1 MLTMLIQLIV
11 YYVMKSHDAKLA
23 ERWLI
28 RSGYFL
34 AQGIHLFSFDRQ
46 MCSDCPE
53 IFEWMRAWIR
63 VRVHVRKKKKK
74 IYKFRCGVRCRVAR
88 LIFERLA
95 YTRLVLKKL
104 SGAVDKTADVI
115 HEIQGPSISDERG
128 QLNIGL
134 TKNTTTLVRHSRSC
148 GALRIIRHIKLYVA
162 RLARL
167 CSLHVFSLD
176 VRTNTSLRFFL
187 SEEVSLSLS
196 FSLLRT
202 YVLACCTLARQ
213 ARRDTQE

>member
-1 MLTMLIQLIV
+1 MVNTWWILSCTRYRFIFSVLTAKCVAIV
-11 YYVMKSHDAKLA
+11 RRFLSGCVREYAYVCTL
-23 ERWLI
+23 E
-28 RSGYFL
+28 
-34 AQGIHLFSFDRQ
+34 
-46 MCSDCPE
+46 
-53 IFEWMRAWIR
+53 
-63 VRVHVRKKKKK
+63 RKKKKN

>member
-1 MLTMLIQLIV
+1 
-11 YYVMKSHDAKLA
+11 
-23 ERWLI
+23 
-28 RSGYFL
+28 
-34 AQGIHLFSFDRQ
+34 
-46 MCSDCPE
+46 MCVVCPE
-53 IFEWMRAWIR
+53 TFERSE
-63 VRVHVRKKKKK
+63 RVHAYVRREEKKEKH
-74 IYKFRCGVRCRVAR
+74 KFRCGVRCRVAR

-162 RLARL
+162 RLVRL
-167 CSLHVFSLD
+167 RSLHVFSLD

-187 SEEVSLSLS
+187 SKEVSLSLS
-196 FSLLRT
+196 LFYIRSGLLHVGETSEERH
-202 YVLACCTLARQ
+202 ARIDELKTI
-213 ARRDTQE
+213 ARIVSHRGKW